1 MAPQDLSNRIL
12 GLLQA
17 TSLDF
22 TIIRNFD
29 ENSPAAT
36 VCKGGRTNG
45 DLFPGVSALTLTA
58 TVG

>member
-22 TIIRNFD
+22 TIISATSMKILPPRRFAK
-29 ENSPAAT
+29 AA
-36 VCKGGRTNG
+36 
-45 DLFPGVSALTLTA
+45 ALMA
-58 TVG
+58 ICSRE